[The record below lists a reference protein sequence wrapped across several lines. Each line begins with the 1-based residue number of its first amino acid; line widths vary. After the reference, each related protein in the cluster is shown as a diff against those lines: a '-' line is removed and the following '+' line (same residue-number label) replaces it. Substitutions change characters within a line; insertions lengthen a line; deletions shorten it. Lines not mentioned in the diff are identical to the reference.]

1 MTIYYLLF
9 AASAAISYIFFGR
22 KFFAVFQQC
31 SYKPKCF
38 FAALSNECKTETER
52 LSTYSLTFFMYLLVF
67 SVAFPLSQ
75 TLYAIA
81 LFLACLLFSLAVFL
95 KSRPVKSVK
104 LTARFVRM
112 AIASC
117 VLVVLAAVGSLKV
130 ALLIFGLKLPVC
142 LVIPGVL
149 FLITLSEPVVTCLG
163 YYVLLPY
170 DFIAFKLSVRKC
182 KKKFE
187 KYPELIR
194 IGITGSYGKT
204 TVKNI
209 LSEMLSAKYKV
220 VKTPLSYNTPLG
232 ICIAAKN
239 ITRETEIFIA
249 EMGARKRGD
258 IKELCDIVKPDV
270 GVITGICGQHLETF
284 KTLENVKKAKNE
296 LIEALPPDGY
306 AFFSSDG
313 EGSRE
318 LYDKSAKRKIIAGR
332 KEGLVHGVS
341 YSDDA
346 DGVIIEL
353 SLDKTTYETRTFLRG
368 EHNLG
373 NICLAAAVALKLGV
387 PPEKIILA
395 ITRLK
400 PEKHRLEVFASNGI
414 TIIDDSYNANVES
427 VKAAAKVLK
436 SFGGKKFVVTP
447 GIVEGG
453 ESSSE
458 INKLVGRVL
467 SGAADEII
475 AVGKNSDGIFEGVND
490 DVGFVAVKDIE
501 GAKKILYEKIKKG
514 DVVLF
519 LNDVPDRYGV

>member
-1 MTIYYLLF
+1 MAVYYLLF
-9 AASAAISYIFFGR
+9 AASAVISYIFFGR
-22 KFFAVFQQC
+22 KLFAIFQQC
-31 SYKPKCF
+31 GYKPKCF

-67 SVAFPLSQ
+67 SVVFPLSQ
-75 TLYAIA
+75 MLYIIV
-81 LFLACLLFSLAVFL
+81 LFLASLLFSAAVFL
-95 KSRPVKSVK
+95 KTRPVKSVK
-104 LTARFVRM
+104 LTARFIRM
-112 AIASC
+112 AIVSC
-117 VLVVLAAVGSLKV
+117 AFVALAALGFLRL
-130 ALLIFGLKLPVC
+130 AFLIFGMELPVC
-142 LVIPGVL
+142 LVISGVL
-149 FLITLSEPVVTCLG
+149 FLITLGEPVVMCVG
-163 YYVLLPY
+163 YYILLPY
-170 DFIAFKLSVRKC
+170 DFAALKLSVRKC
-182 KKKFE
+182 RKMLE

-209 LSEMLSAKYKV
+209 LAEMLSAKYKV

-239 ITRETEIFIA
+239 ITEETEIFIA

-284 KTLENVKKAKNE
+284 KTVENIKRAKNE

-306 AFFSSDG
+306 AFFSSDS
-313 EGSRE
+313 EGSSE
-318 LYDKSAKRKIIAGR
+318 LYETCAKRKFIAGR
-332 KEGLVHGVS
+332 KEGIVHGVS
-341 YSDDA
+341 YGDDA
-346 DGVIIEL
+346 DGAIIEL
-353 SLDKTTYETRTFLRG
+353 SLGGKIYKTRTFLRG

-373 NICLAAAVALKLGV
+373 NICLAAAAAMKLGV
-387 PPEKIILA
+387 QPEKIVLA

-400 PEKHRLEVFASNGI
+400 PEKHRLEVFRANGI

-436 SFGGKKFVVTP
+436 SFDGKKFVVTP

-453 ESSSE
+453 GKSAD

-467 SGAADEII
+467 SGAADEIV
-475 AVGKNSDGIFEGVND
+475 AVGKNSGELFEGVND

-501 GAKKILYEKIKKG
+501 EAKKVLYEKIKNG

>member
-31 SYKPKCF
+31 GYKPKCF
-38 FAALSNECKTETER
+38 FAALSNECKTETEC

-75 TLYAIA
+75 TLYIIV
-81 LFLACLLFSLAVFL
+81 LFLASLLFSLAVFL

-104 LTARFVRM
+104 LTRRFVRM

-117 VLVVLAAVGSLKV
+117 VLVVFAAVGSLKV

-149 FLITLSEPVVTCLG
+149 FLITLSEPVVICLG

-170 DFIAFKLSVRKC
+170 DFIAFKLSIRKC
-182 KKKFE
+182 KKKLE

-209 LSEMLSAKYKV
+209 LAEMLSAKYKV

-318 LYDKSAKRKIIAGR
+318 LYEKSAKRKIIAGR
-332 KEGLVHGVS
+332 KEGFVHGVS

-346 DGVIIEL
+346 DGAIIEL
-353 SLDKTTYETRTFLRG
+353 SLDKATYETRTFLRG

-400 PEKHRLEVFASNGI
+400 P
-414 TIIDDSYNANVES
+414 
-427 VKAAAKVLK
+427 
-436 SFGGKKFVVTP
+436 
-447 GIVEGG
+447 
-453 ESSSE
+453 
-458 INKLVGRVL
+458 
-467 SGAADEII
+467 
-475 AVGKNSDGIFEGVND
+475 
-490 DVGFVAVKDIE
+490 
-501 GAKKILYEKIKKG
+501 
-514 DVVLF
+514 
-519 LNDVPDRYGV
+519 